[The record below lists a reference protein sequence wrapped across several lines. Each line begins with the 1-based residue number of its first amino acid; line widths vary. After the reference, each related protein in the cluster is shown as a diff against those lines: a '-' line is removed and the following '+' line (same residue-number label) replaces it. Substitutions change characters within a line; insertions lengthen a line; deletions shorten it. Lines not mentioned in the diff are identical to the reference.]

1 MKLKLRNFPQILRDS
16 FDAKND
22 YQPINPLFYHGSK
35 KDRKIARE
43 DISKIDSSKDA
54 PSMTRDNSLKMME
67 SKRSLATI

>member
-35 KDRKIARE
+35 KDRKTAK
-43 DISKIDSSKDA
+43 DDASKIDSSRDGIGV
-54 PSMTRDNSLKMME
+54 TRDHSLKIIE